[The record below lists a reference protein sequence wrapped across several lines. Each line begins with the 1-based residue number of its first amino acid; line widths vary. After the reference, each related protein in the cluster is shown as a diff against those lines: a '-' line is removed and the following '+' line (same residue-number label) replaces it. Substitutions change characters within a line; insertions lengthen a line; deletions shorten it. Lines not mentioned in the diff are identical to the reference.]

1 MRLERKRGRP
11 AGFALPKNAA
21 IARSKSRSACCWSI
35 VLRHVDALHEG
46 TPAGV
51 LSAARQVGGHRGWP
65 SSASCSTEC
74 SAPAPSRTPSRSAS
88 SQLASYQLASLT
100 VVTAALVQLLPS
112 DSARLSLASRISR
125 RRLRAC
131 RGCRANGPARR
142 GTEPSAACAFR
153 RSGRRAAGGVPSRAR
168 AASAANE
175 PFLAL

>member
-1 MRLERKRGRP
+1 MKASMLTSNDGSAGAPAYRGRRNPERRAWMRLERKRGRP

-112 DSARLSLASRISR
+112 DSARLSLASRIGR
-125 RRLRAC
+125 GRL
-131 RGCRANGPARR
+131 RGCR
-142 GTEPSAACAFR
+142 
-153 RSGRRAAGGVPSRAR
+153 GGVGYGHGS
-168 AASAANE
+168 
-175 PFLAL
+175 